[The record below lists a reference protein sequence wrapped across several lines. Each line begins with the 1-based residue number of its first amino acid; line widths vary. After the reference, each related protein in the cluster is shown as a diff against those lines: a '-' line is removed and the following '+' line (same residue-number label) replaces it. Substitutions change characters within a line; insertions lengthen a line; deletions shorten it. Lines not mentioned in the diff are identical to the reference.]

1 MSNRLHTV
9 TPVVLSSTMSSR
21 VPGCSVYLKMENQQL
36 SGSFKLRGI
45 GYHAQQAVER
55 GASHLVMAS
64 GGNAGLALS
73 CAAKILA
80 VPCTV
85 VVPVTTAEPILHS
98 LKLDGARVIVSGG
111 FGVHGDDYNSA
122 TKRALEEAKN
132 PKSAYIHAYDH
143 PEIWEGHSTIIEELE
158 EQLPC
163 KPEVLVVAVGGAGLL
178 CGILSGL
185 QKIGPKTVGACSL
198 EGPGMVSSCSLEGSE
213 TLSSCSLDGPWTFYF
228 IVDSVA
234 KSLGAR
240 MVCSQA
246 LQWAFQFKVLSEV
259 VTDAEAVSSCLQFAD
274 DQRVLVEP
282 ACGAALSAVYYGTI
296 CRLQEQGYLQMKST
310 NPIVVVIVCG
320 GSGVS
325 LQLLQNWEKS
335 TGIVQTDAVHSNN
348 SHD

>member
-1 MSNRLHTV
+1 MSNSLHTV
-9 TPVVLSSTMSSR
+9 TPVVLSSTMSSK

-55 GASHLVMAS
+55 GATHLVMAS

-73 CAAKILA
+73 CAAKIMA
-80 VPCTV
+80 VPCTI
-85 VVPVTTAEPILHS
+85 VVPVTTPAPILHS
-98 LKLDGARVIVSGG
+98 LELDGARVIVSVDL
-111 FGVHGDDYNSA
+111 VHGDDYNSA

-163 KPEVLVVAVGGAGLL
+163 KPEVIVVAVGGAGLL
-178 CGILSGL
+178 CGILNGL
-185 QKIGPKTVGACSL
+185 QKIGWADIPVVAMETIGAHCYN
-198 EGPGMVSSCSLEGSE
+198 
-213 TLSSCSLDGPWTFYF
+213 LSIQAKKMFYF

-240 MVCSQA
+240 TVCSQA

-259 VTDAEAVSSCLQFAD
+259 VTDEEAVSSCLQFAD
-274 DQRVLVEP
+274 EQRVLVEP

-296 CRLQEQGYLQMKST
+296 CRLKEQGYLQMKST
-310 NPIVVVIVCG
+310 HPIVVVIVCG

-325 LQLLQNWEKS
+325 LQLLQDWKKS
-335 TGIVQTDAVHSNN
+335 TVVVQTNKVHSNN
-348 SHD
+348 SRD